1 MHEPPP
7 PSPSPRPTDPGFEAL
22 LIEAL
27 DRLERGGAAALE
39 QLLAAHPDAA
49 PKLRAHLERLQR
61 HGLAGERS
69 TEPPVAPPERLGEFR
84 ILAPLG
90 HGGMGVV
97 YRAVQESLGREVAL
111 KLIRPD
117 QLWFPGAR
125 ERFRREVELVARMQH
140 PGIVPV
146 FAVGND
152 GGVPYFAMELVR
164 GVSLATVIERFAGRN
179 PAALRGT
186 DLDALL
192 AAAEDQGEAGNGGAG
207 PRSIAA
213 LFEGD
218 WTTVVLRIVRE
229 VAEAIE
235 HAHRRGVLHR
245 DVKPSNVM
253 LTRSGRVL
261 LLDFGLAGGDGSERM
276 TKTGSALGSLAY
288 MPPEVLAGA
297 GAGRD
302 ARGDVY
308 SLGVTAWEL
317 LALQLPYQSSDPAV
331 LRQLAGAARRPR
343 LRTHLPGIA
352 WEVETVLA
360 TAMEPEP
367 QRRYASASAL
377 SQDLD
382 AVLQHRPIAARD
394 AGPWLRLR
402 RWTQRHPARA
412 VTLLAALLI
421 AIGGPLAWAAQE
433 ASARGRI
440 EAERDR
446 LATSNRALD
455 LARTRAQANF
465 AKLQQAVDT
474 MLTRVG
480 DQSLRDVPRMEGVR
494 QELLGAAVRFY
505 EGFLVD
511 QPDDPALRRDTAM
524 VRARLA
530 EVQALLG
537 DYAAA
542 QTQVTA
548 AIAGLDGTDDPAQQR
563 MLARARTRQVTARR
577 LLGDLPGAT
586 AAAAAAVASWQAL
599 TGQPEPHEIARGL
612 GEARLEQSLLA
623 VDSGDLPAGITA
635 LEQSLAELLA
645 APPSFTPHLQHLIAR
660 SQDRLGVW
668 LFQRA
673 MQVRDKGMLERA
685 VVLHEQAAVVWTSV
699 LAKSAD
705 TQIRADAAQN
715 RVSIA
720 MPLRLL
726 GRKDEALAALA
737 AGVAAAEALVADYP
751 RASRRRADLA
761 NARGNYAAMLGM
773 LDRLADSR
781 QQAVLAQEL
790 WQQLLRES
798 PTNDDYAIG
807 LAQASQGLAAGTWLG
822 GDPEGAVPLLQ
833 QALDAAEQALV
844 VRPDNPTYRR
854 ARRKIGETIASLQL
868 ARNDHAAAAAAART
882 LLEPRLAPTEPVLAA
897 ALLARAIPVA
907 MAGADD
913 DGRGAAAA
921 AALRTEALELL
932 RAAIAAGSDPAQWRK
947 DITLS
952 DQWSHASFTEL
963 VDAVQAET
971 KQQRPAGR

>member
-1 MHEPPP
+1 MNDTPSDPPP
-7 PSPSPRPTDPGFEAL
+7 ADSGFEDL
-22 LIEAL
+22 LAEAL
-27 DRLERGGAAALE
+27 DRLERGGASALE
-39 QLLAAHPDAA
+39 QFLTAQPAAA
-49 PKLRAHLERLQR
+49 PRLRSHLERLQR
-61 HGLAGERS
+61 HGLAGDT
-69 TEPPVAPPERLGEFR
+69 TEPQAPPERLGDFR
-84 ILAPLG
+84 LLAPLG
-90 HGGMGVV
+90 QGGMGVV

-152 GGVPYFAMELVR
+152 GGIPFFAMELVR
-164 GVSLATVIERFAGRN
+164 GMSLATVIERLAGRA
-179 PAALRGT
+179 PASLRGS
-186 DLDALL
+186 DLEALL
-192 AAAEDQGEAGNGGAG
+192 AAVDGEAADA
-207 PRSIAA
+207 PRPIAA
-213 LFEGD
+213 LFDGD

-253 LTRSGRVL
+253 LTRNGRVL
-261 LLDFGLAGGDGSERM
+261 LLDFGLAGGDFGPAGDGERM
-276 TKTGSALGSLAY
+276 TRTGSALGSLAY

-297 GAGRD
+297 GSRRD

-343 LRTHLPGIA
+343 LQTRLPGIA

-367 QRRYASASAL
+367 ERRYATASAL
-377 SQDLD
+377 SHDLD
-382 AVLQHRPIAARD
+382 AVLQHRPIAARA

-412 VTLLAALLI
+412 VAAAAVVLV
-421 AIGGPLAWAAQE
+421 AIGGPLAWAMQE
-433 ASARGRI
+433 AGARQRVQT
-440 EAERDR
+440 ERDR
-446 LATSNRALD
+446 LAATNVALD
-455 LARTRAQANF
+455 AAVARAQTNF
-465 AKLQQAVDT
+465 TRLQQAVDT

-494 QELLGAAVRFY
+494 RELLGNAVAFY
-505 EGFLVD
+505 EGLLAE
-511 QPDDPALRRDTAM
+511 QPGDPSLQRDTAM

-548 AIAGLDGTDDPAQQR
+548 AIAGLEGAVDPEQQR
-563 MLARARTRQVTARR
+563 MLARARNRQVTALR

-586 AAAAAAVASWQAL
+586 AAAAAAVACWQSL
-599 TGQPEPHEIARGL
+599 TGQPEPHEVARGL

-623 VDSGDLPAGITA
+623 VDGGQLAAGITT
-635 LEQSLAELLA
+635 LEQSLVELLA
-645 APPSFTPHLQHLIAR
+645 APPEFLPHLQHLIAR

-685 VVLHEQAAVVWTSV
+685 VVLHEQAAGAWTSV

-715 RVSIA
+715 RVNIA
-720 MPLRLL
+720 IPLRML

-737 AGVAAAEALVADYP
+737 AGTAAAEALVADYP
-751 RASRRRADLA
+751 RASRRRAELA
-761 NARGNYAAMLGM
+761 NARGNYAAMLGV

-781 QQAVLAQEL
+781 EQAVLAQEL

-798 PTNDDYAIG
+798 PTNDEYAIG
-807 LAQASQGLAAGTWLG
+807 LAQASQGLAAGTWFG

-833 QALDAAEQALV
+833 QSADAAEQALA

-868 ARNDHAAAAAAART
+868 ARNDHTAAAAAART

-907 MAGADD
+907 LASADD
-913 DGRGAAAA
+913 DGRGTAAA
-921 AALRTEALELL
+921 AALRSEALELL
-932 RAAIAAGSDPAQWRK
+932 RGAIAAGFDPAQWRK
-947 DITLS
+947 DPTLA
-952 DQWSHASFTEL
+952 DQWSHAAFTEL
-963 VDAVQAET
+963 VDAVQAEP
-971 KQQRPAGR
+971 KEQRPAGR